1 MLNYKQNKFTKI
13 RKGKIFGVEK
23 KVNFL
28 FIGNF
33 GIKSIFSG
41 RIKDCQI
48 ESARKLLTKNIKKTD
63 KIWFRLFTFLAVT
76 SKPIETRM
84 GKGKGNIDFYC
95 FPLKA
100 GRILFEFQGVSLQT
114 ALKLNSGI
122 NSKLPVKTKLIQF
135 YD

>member
-13 RKGKIFGVEK
+13 RKGKIFGIEN

-28 FIGNF
+28 FLGNF
-33 GIKSIFSG
+33 GIKSVTSA
-41 RIKDCQI
+41 RIKDFHI
-48 ESARKLLTKNIKKTD
+48 ESIRKLVLKSIKKTD
-63 KIWFRLFTFLAVT
+63 KFWFRFFTFLAVT

-84 GKGKGNIDFYC
+84 GKGKGSLAYYC

-100 GRILFEFQGVSLQT
+100 GRILFEFQGVSLQQ
-114 ALKLNSGI
+114 ALKINNSL
-122 NSKLPVKTKLIQF
+122 NSKLPLKTKLIQF